1 MLDPYAVGGLDAAN
15 ATRVVVTGGG
25 SGGHTMPAFATIDRL
40 RATAGLEVVVV
51 YIGSRTGIE
60 RQAAARAEVPYH
72 AIRTGKLRRSRRQLG
87 VVTWRNLADVLEV
100 LRGTGQSLRLLVRM
114 RPAVVLATGGFVT
127 APVVLAARVRRVPIV
142 LHEQTMQFGLAN
154 RLCAPAATSI
164 ALSTPLSLGSMRPR
178 WRRKSTVTGN
188 PVRAAV
194 LSGDADRAGA
204 RLGLVP
210 GIPTVLVTGGALGSE
225 VLNRAVH
232 DALPQL
238 LRFANVIHQC
248 GAASA
253 LTTTFALLVA
263 AYRGDSVGAYALSEF
278 LETDLIGD
286 AYVASSLVVCRSGA
300 GTTNELAATGR
311 PAVLVP
317 LVPTGGDEQRRIAQ
331 RFVEAGAAIIVPNEE
346 LTGSRLATEVRKLL
360 GDPERLAAMA
370 SGARSLAPGDAA
382 GALAELVLGAASR
395 P

>member
-1 MLDPYAVGGLDAAN
+1 
-15 ATRVVVTGGG
+15 
-25 SGGHTMPAFATIDRL
+25 MPAFAAIDRL
-40 RATAGLEVVVV
+40 RATAGLEVV

-60 RQAAARAEVPYH
+60 RQAAARAGVPYH
-72 AIRTGKLRRSRRQLG
+72 AIRTGKLRRSRRRLG

-100 LRGTGQSLRLLVRM
+100 LWGTGQSLRLLVRM

-127 APVVLAARVRRVPIV
+127 PVVWAARARRVPIV
-142 LHEQTMQFGLAN
+142 LHEQTVQFGLAN

-164 ALSTPLSLGSMRPR
+164 GLSTPLSLGSMQPR

-225 VLNRAVH
+225 VLNQAVH

-238 LRFANVIHQC
+238 LRLANVIHQC

-253 LTTTFALLVA
+253 LTTTFASLA
-263 AYRGDSVGAYALSEF
+263 AAHRGDPVGAYALSEF
-278 LETDLIGD
+278 LEADLICD
-286 AYVASSLVVCRSGA
+286 AYVASSLVVCRSSPPV
-300 GTTNELAATGR
+300 ATSS
-311 PAVLVP
+311 A
-317 LVPTGGDEQRRIAQ
+317 
-331 RFVEAGAAIIVPNEE
+331 
-346 LTGSRLATEVRKLL
+346 GSRR
-360 GDPERLAAMA
+360 GSSRR
-370 SGARSLAPGDAA
+370 GQRSS
-382 GALAELVLGAASR
+382 SR
-395 P
+395 TRS